1 MNGQQIRIG
10 KKVVTI
16 LRALSGKSDES
27 MQIIGQDN
35 AKAYNDFNCISA
47 RYKCREMSLHQSSK
61 YIN

>member
-35 AKAYNDFNCISA
+35 SKVYNDFN
-47 RYKCREMSLHQSSK
+47 
-61 YIN
+61 